1 VRVSAL
7 ALKSQALARFSTVS
21 ELLTDLHTR
30 RNGDFGASLAGEL
43 AEVRHEQHDLDVLLL
58 FFSRN

>member
-1 VRVSAL
+1 MAVIPQSPVSA
-7 ALKSQALARFSTVS
+7 
-21 ELLTDLHTR
+21 
-30 RNGDFGASLAGEL
+30 L